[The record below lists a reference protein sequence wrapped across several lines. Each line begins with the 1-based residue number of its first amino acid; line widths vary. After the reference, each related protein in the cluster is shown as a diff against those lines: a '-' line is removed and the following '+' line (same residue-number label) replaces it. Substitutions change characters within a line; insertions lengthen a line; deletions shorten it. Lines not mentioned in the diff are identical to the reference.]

1 MQLIGELVGALFM
14 NYFHSFNFLHF
25 YFIVKQFKYLEK
37 KGGGDRIG
45 NKNHQITIFAWLLPD
60 HHFCFTQ
67 VFVC

>member
-37 KGGGDRIG
+37 KGGGG
-45 NKNHQITIFAWLLPD
+45 
-60 HHFCFTQ
+60 
-67 VFVC
+67 